1 MLMRV
6 TKEATEES
14 SSVLEEPLV
23 CVSLEY
29 GESRRKERTSNL
41 EQVPRC
47 KTRTRRENV
56 RERQWIRGNPVNLLF
71 GERSTVSV
79 SL

>member
-1 MLMRV
+1 VLMLM
-6 TKEATEES
+6 TKEATEVS
-14 SSVLEEPLV
+14 SSVLKEPLV

-41 EQVPRC
+41 EQVPLC
-47 KTRTRRENV
+47 KPRTRRENV
-56 RERQWIRGNPVNLLF
+56 RERQWICGNLLF
-71 GERSTVSV
+71 GERSVVSV

>member
-1 MLMRV
+1 MLICV
-6 TKEATEES
+6 TKEATEKS
-14 SSVLEEPLV
+14 SSVLKEPLV

-29 GESRRKERTSNL
+29 CESRRKERTSNL

-47 KTRTRRENV
+47 KPRTRRENV
-56 RERQWIRGNPVNLLF
+56 RERQWICGNSVNSLF
-71 GERSTVSV
+71 GERSTVSE

>member
-1 MLMRV
+1 V
-6 TKEATEES
+6 TKEVNEES
-14 SSVLEEPLV
+14 SSVLKEPLV

-47 KTRTRRENV
+47 KARTRRENV
-56 RERQWIRGNPVNLLF
+56 RERQLIRGNLLF
-71 GERSTVSV
+71 GERCTVSV

>member
-1 MLMRV
+1 VLMRV
-6 TKEATEES
+6 TKETTEES
-14 SSVLEEPLV
+14 SRVLKEPLVCVCVCV

-47 KTRTRRENV
+47 KPRQNRKCKRTAVDLWES
-56 RERQWIRGNPVNLLF
+56 
-71 GERSTVSV
+71 GESV
-79 SL
+79 V

>member
-1 MLMRV
+1 MCV
-6 TKEATEES
+6 TKEATEEVS
-14 SSVLEEPLV
+14 NVLKEPLV

-41 EQVPRC
+41 VQVPRC
-47 KTRTRRENV
+47 KAGTRRENV

-71 GERSTVSV
+71 GERSTVSL